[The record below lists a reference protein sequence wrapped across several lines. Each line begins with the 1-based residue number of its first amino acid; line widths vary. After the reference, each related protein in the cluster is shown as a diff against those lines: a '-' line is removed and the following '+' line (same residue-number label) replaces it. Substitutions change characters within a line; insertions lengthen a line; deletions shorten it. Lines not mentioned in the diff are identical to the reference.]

1 MQRGRMRQERE
12 RERWGKQRKRGEIA
26 RNKERKQESTG
37 GERERERKKEARGDK
52 EGEARQG
59 KCIPLIDCSGRQGED
74 AMEKT
79 KGIDGFSARRRY
91 LLLDSDERKVMHGHD
106 MMFEAS
112 VFY

>member
-1 MQRGRMRQERE
+1 LL
-12 RERWGKQRKRGEIA
+12 WLS
-26 RNKERKQESTG
+26 KE
-37 GERERERKKEARGDK
+37 
-52 EGEARQG
+52 
-59 KCIPLIDCSGRQGED
+59 GED

-91 LLLDSDERKVMHGHD
+91 LLLDSDERKVMHGHN